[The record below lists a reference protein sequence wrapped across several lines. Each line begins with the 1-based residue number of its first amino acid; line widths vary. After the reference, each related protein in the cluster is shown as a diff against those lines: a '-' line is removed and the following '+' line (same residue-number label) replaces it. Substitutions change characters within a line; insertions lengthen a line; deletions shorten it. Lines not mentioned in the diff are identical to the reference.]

1 MARLTFLS
9 VLLFLFG
16 CAVSPPTPSENE
28 STNTANRE
36 SLLEPTNTPSANLI
50 SNARD
55 MIIANDVVG
64 AIVLLE
70 RALRLDPQNGHT
82 WLVLA
87 EAELRRMGFIRAEQF
102 ARKAVL
108 FLSTVDQVQAW
119 RTIANALDGRGDA
132 RAARSIRETHN
143 IR

>member
-1 MARLTFLS
+1 MARLTFLF
-9 VLLFLFG
+9 VFLFLFG
-16 CAVSPPTPSENE
+16 CAANAPTPSENQ
-28 STNTANRE
+28 STNTPRRG
-36 SLLEPTNTPSANLI
+36 SLFEPANTPSADLI

-55 MIIANDVVG
+55 MIIAGDIVD

-108 FLSTVDQVQAW
+108 FLSTMDQVQAW

-132 RAARSIRETHN
+132 RAARSIRELHN

>member
-1 MARLTFLS
+1 MARLTVFFI
-9 VLLFLFG
+9 FLFSAG
-16 CAVSPPTPSENE
+16 CAVKAPVPSEGQ
-28 STNTANRE
+28 STATPKSEGFFEPANTA
-36 SLLEPTNTPSANLI
+36 STNLI

-55 MIIANDVVG
+55 MIANENVVD

-70 RALRLDPQNGHT
+70 RALRLDPQNGYT

-87 EAELRRMGFIRAEQF
+87 EAELSRMGFIRAEQF

-108 FLSTVDQVQAW
+108 FLSKMDQIQAW
-119 RTIANALDGRGDA
+119 RTIANALDGRGNKS
-132 RAARSIRETHN
+132 AARSIRELHN